1 MFQYIDD
8 EFKPPKQNENSSNEP
23 MDCKASTHNHFKDPY
38 ANMINRTF
46 VQFKGVMGHKITI
59 QEVSGYACQELIE
72 MNQEPENLQLFEGNP
87 DEYLTLLSVRII
99 TRAYK
104 EKRMWNKF

>member
-1 MFQYIDD
+1 
-8 EFKPPKQNENSSNEP
+8 
-23 MDCKASTHNHFKDPY
+23 
-38 ANMINRTF
+38 
-46 VQFKGVMGHKITI
+46 MGHKIAI